1 MMALFLAAAGHQ
13 AVPVPLE
20 LVMFRIGL
28 GAILGL
34 VGLVWIGQGAGL
46 IPGSFMTGQSLW
58 LGLGIVCLL
67 LGLALILAP
76 LRRGAGPRS

>member
-1 MMALFLAAAGHQ
+1 MTAPLQVAAMQ
-13 AVPVPLE
+13 EPIPPPLGR
-20 LVMFRIGL
+20 VMIRIGL

-34 VGLVWIGQGAGL
+34 VGLVWTGQGAGL

-76 LRRGAGPRS
+76 WWRGGRPRS

>member
-1 MMALFLAAAGHQ
+1 MIR
-13 AVPVPLE
+13 V
-20 LVMFRIGL
+20 GL

-46 IPGSFMTGQSLW
+46 IPNSFMTGQLLW
-58 LGLGIVCLL
+58 LALGIVCLL

-76 LRRGAGPRS
+76 WRRRARPRS

>member
-1 MMALFLAAAGHQ
+1 MATTREPIPLPWELA
-13 AVPVPLE
+13 VIRV
-20 LVMFRIGL
+20 GL

-46 IPGSFMTGQSLW
+46 IPGSFMTGQLLW
-58 LGLGIVCLL
+58 LVLGIVCLL

-76 LRRGAGPRS
+76 WRRRARPRS

>member
-1 MMALFLAAAGHQ
+1 MPPCLVAPLGKPI
-13 AVPVPLE
+13 PVPRE
-20 LVMFRIGL
+20 RAVIRVGL

-46 IPGSFMTGQSLW
+46 IPGSFMTGQLLW
-58 LGLGIVCLL
+58 LALGIVCLL

-76 LRRGAGPRS
+76 GRRRARPRS